1 MGKTVTVECEV
12 DIDDYVNEISDSI
25 LFEEVSIRLEN
36 SSDSKINDIAE
47 FLLSEND
54 DLLITMLSR
63 VKKLNLIESMKL
75 STFIKNL

>member
-25 LFEEVSIRLEN
+25 LFEEVSFRLEN

-47 FLLSEND
+47 LLLSEND

-75 STFIKNL
+75 SNFIKNL